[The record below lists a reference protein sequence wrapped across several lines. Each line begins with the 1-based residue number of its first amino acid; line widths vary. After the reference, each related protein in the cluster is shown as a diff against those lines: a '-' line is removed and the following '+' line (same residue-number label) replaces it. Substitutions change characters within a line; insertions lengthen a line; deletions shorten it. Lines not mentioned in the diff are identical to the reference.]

1 MLIVKEKGGLLLTV
15 IHKKMYSVAE
25 SCALP
30 ERNRVAK
37 FGGAISQSCC
47 QEANKMAGGK
57 NADPA

>member
-47 QEANKMAGGK
+47 QEANKMA
-57 NADPA
+57 